1 MSLAEKAEKIKLFND
16 LVENFLNEFSK
27 EIGGTTYHYLFT
39 RLVTINAVD
48 PIKMFIAYAIPLKDK
63 IDKRDESYFT
73 NVDNHAEETSKITT
87 AKSDPFKEL
96 LRLKGV
102 YENLSKNKKEQLWDY
117 TQGMLMV
124 AIEYILL
131 SPDKYKEYLKFIK

>member
-16 LVENFLNEFSK
+16 LVETFLNEFSK
-27 EIGGTTYHYLFT
+27 EIGGTTYHHYFT
-39 RLVTINAVD
+39 KLVKLNAVM
-48 PIKMFIAYAIPLKDK
+48 PIQNFIYYALPLKDK
-63 IDKRDESYFT
+63 IDNRDESYFT
-73 NVDNHAEETSKITT
+73 NVDNHVDETSKITDAT
-87 AKSDPFKEL
+87 SDPFEEL

-124 AIEYILL
+124 ALEYIKL
-131 SPDKYKEYLKFIK
+131 SPDKFKKYF